1 MLYVRRQFP
10 ELVNADEGFIHL
22 YVDSIINKAV
32 YEDLSKIFPVEYED
46 MLKHILYIVVS
57 YSGMITDY

>member
-22 YVDSIINKAV
+22 YVDSIIIKAV
-32 YEDLSKIFPVEYED
+32 YEDLSKI
-46 MLKHILYIVVS
+46 S
-57 YSGMITDY
+57 Q